1 MLNIRRISHREK
13 QIGEWQQ
20 RFQQDLAPHIPQV
33 GERYFQIT
41 LNSEKQ
47 QIQVLVNAEDWCRH
61 RWPKLAHYAW
71 DLLDAKSLCKVF
83 TYENTGNAFFS
94 EQFRCHHVE
103 IIDDEQPQQPWL
115 TVKEKALGIV
125 LLAEPISGLKE
136 IKPINGLS
144 DTLKLQADWILGYS
158 HISGKTLQ
166 SIALRDVPSTMA
178 LNGIALLLSI
188 FVMMPVL
195 QDVNQYMR
203 HESVDFSNVESV
215 DNFVDNGLGRYKSY
229 LMKYSDPQL
238 VTFFESVQ
246 QGKTEIEVQEEQAEP
261 TLFSL
266 LPAYALS
273 EIKSAFEIGFYIYLP
288 FVVIDLVISSIL
300 LALGM
305 MMMSP
310 VTISVPVKLI
320 LFVAID
326 GWSLISKGLVMQYFE
341 LAQH

>member
-1 MLNIRRISHREK
+1 MPTVPNEIPLLAIIALSTLLPFIIAAGTCYLKIS
-13 QIGEWQQ
+13 
-20 RFQQDLAPHIPQV
+20 
-33 GERYFQIT
+33 
-41 LNSEKQ
+41 
-47 QIQVLVNAEDWCRH
+47 
-61 RWPKLAHYAW
+61 
-71 DLLDAKSLCKVF
+71 
-83 TYENTGNAFFS
+83 
-94 EQFRCHHVE
+94 
-103 IIDDEQPQQPWL
+103 
-115 TVKEKALGIV
+115 IV
-125 LLAEPISGLKE
+125 LIMVRNAMGV
-136 IKPINGLS
+136 
-144 DTLKLQADWILGYS
+144 Q
-158 HISGKTLQ
+158 Q
-166 SIALRDVPSTMA
+166 VPSTMA

-341 LAQH
+341 LAQHWPRGIEDGFNHLCQ

>member
-166 SIALRDVPSTMA
+166 SIALRDVLRIQNLQLHMSVA
-178 LNGIALLLSI
+178 GCLVAHFKKQQEGIFMIEQLVVAEDEQIDSA
-188 FVMMPVL
+188 M
-195 QDVNQYMR
+195 
-203 HESVDFSNVESV
+203 EEE
-215 DNFVDNGLGRYKSY
+215 FVDETVRPFHLHGLTVKLTFVLGHSDITVGE
-229 LMKYSDPQL
+229 LDTLQPGTVYSIGENKEREVKVYANKQL
-238 VTFFESVQ
+238 
-246 QGKTEIEVQEEQAEP
+246 IAEGEL
-261 TLFSL
+261 TYIGDSDELGL
-266 LPAYALS
+266 
-273 EIKSAFEIGFYIYLP
+273 EIKR
-288 FVVIDLVISSIL
+288 LVS
-300 LALGM
+300 LGD
-305 MMMSP
+305 
-310 VTISVPVKLI
+310 KRL
-320 LFVAID
+320 
-326 GWSLISKGLVMQYFE
+326 
-341 LAQH
+341 

>member
-1 MLNIRRISHREK
+1 M
-13 QIGEWQQ
+13 
-20 RFQQDLAPHIPQV
+20 

-103 IIDDEQPQQPWL
+103 IIDDEQPQQSWL

-166 SIALRDVPSTMA
+166 SIALRDVLRIQNLQLHMSVA
-178 LNGIALLLSI
+178 GCLVAHFKKQQEGIFMIEQLVVAEDEQIDSA
-188 FVMMPVL
+188 M
-195 QDVNQYMR
+195 
-203 HESVDFSNVESV
+203 EEE
-215 DNFVDNGLGRYKSY
+215 FVDETVRPFHLHDLTVKLTFVLGHSDITVGELDTLQPGTVYSIGENKEREVKVYANKQLIAEGELTYIGDSDELGL
-229 LMKYSDPQL
+229 
-238 VTFFESVQ
+238 
-246 QGKTEIEVQEEQAEP
+246 
-261 TLFSL
+261 
-266 LPAYALS
+266 
-273 EIKSAFEIGFYIYLP
+273 EIKR
-288 FVVIDLVISSIL
+288 LVS
-300 LALGM
+300 LGD
-305 MMMSP
+305 
-310 VTISVPVKLI
+310 KRL
-320 LFVAID
+320 
-326 GWSLISKGLVMQYFE
+326 
-341 LAQH
+341 